1 MLGERRMLHLAASL
15 ADHAPVSLGEA
26 ITGIDDHN
34 VDLLLTAIGHAHHR
48 ETTGEPE
55 GHTRSTCHVR

>member
-1 MLGERRMLHLAASL
+1 MLGERGMLHLAASL

-34 VDLLLTAIGHAHHR
+34 VDLLPTAIGHAAAA
-48 ETTGEPE
+48 
-55 GHTRSTCHVR
+55 